1 MREETVERVEA
12 LVDMVMMVWM
22 GGKLGAEDGGMKLF
36 VRGEGGLGMF
46 QIPLRDPR
54 VFFGR
59 VSFPSD

>member
-1 MREETVERVEA
+1 MREEAVEMVEA
-12 LVDMVMMVWM
+12 LIDMVVVIAR
-22 GGKLGAEDGGMKLF
+22 GKLGAEDGRVELF
-36 VRGEGGLGMF
+36 IRSEGGLGMF